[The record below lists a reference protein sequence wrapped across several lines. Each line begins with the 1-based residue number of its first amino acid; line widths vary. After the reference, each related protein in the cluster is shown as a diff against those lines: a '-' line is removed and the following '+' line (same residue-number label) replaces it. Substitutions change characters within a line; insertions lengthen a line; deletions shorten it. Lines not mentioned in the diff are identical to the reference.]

1 MYRPLHDTFD
11 TCLTL
16 LTLECQKCH
25 EACEVV
31 VWLYYGPPLSRSQGV
46 DFALRYRAMV
56 GNIVESDKIK
66 RAVAEAGAHTQE
78 SSPHDFLEP
87 RSMAVLVHVRP

>member
-1 MYRPLHDTFD
+1 MSDADIRSDEEH
-11 TCLTL
+11 LTRL
-16 LTLECQKCH
+16 RAEKNSMK
-25 EACEVV
+25 ADI
-31 VWLYYGPPLSRSQGV
+31 V
-46 DFALRYRAMV
+46 DRKDSIENQTVEQNSSITWMQDS
-56 GNIVESDKIK
+56 IVDADKIK

>member
-1 MYRPLHDTFD
+1 MIGFRLDSITSD
-11 TCLTL
+11 MDD
-16 LTLECQKCH
+16 LEQNSSIT
-25 EACEVV
+25 
-31 VWLYYGPPLSRSQGV
+31 WMQDSIV
-46 DFALRYRAMV
+46 DA
-56 GNIVESDKIK
+56 DKIK